1 MAGGD
6 KKAKAKETIKSAVPD
21 SLSSNSEEE
30 SYIKDFVAKMQKE
43 AENVKDAV
51 KH

>member
-21 SLSSNSEEE
+21 SLSSNSYVEH
-30 SYIKDFVAKMQKE
+30 SLHLPRSALR
-43 AENVKDAV
+43 
-51 KH
+51 